1 MRLQSDITQKHTE
14 IIRQAIHD
22 AIHEYEAMMQKRLT
36 KISRT
41 LASNPSMYQ
50 LTSLELDFICMVL
63 NDSLYVLDDIVKDL
77 DSYLGEAIDNI
88 REDRDKAKELLE
100 RLEET
105 ISDSDDV
112 YSLKQLGP
120 VAAKY
125 LETLQR
131 SNEQLV
137 KIAALLQKKQGK
149 K

>member
-1 MRLQSDITQKHTE
+1 MRLLSEITQKETK

-77 DSYLGEAIDNI
+77 V
-88 REDRDKAKELLE
+88 R
-100 RLEET
+100 
-105 ISDSDDV
+105 DSDDAED
-112 YSLKQLGP
+112 LRDCR
-120 VAAKY
+120 KY
-125 LETLQR
+125 RSDLEDIL
-131 SNEQLV
+131 E
-137 KIAALLQKKQGK
+137 ILQKN
-149 K
+149 

>member
-1 MRLQSDITQKHTE
+1 MRLLSEITQKHTE

-77 DSYLGEAIDNI
+77 DDA
-88 REDRDKAKELLE
+88 EDLRDCRKYRSDLE
-100 RLEET
+100 DILE
-105 ISDSDDV
+105 I
-112 YSLKQLGP
+112 
-120 VAAKY
+120 
-125 LETLQR
+125 
-131 SNEQLV
+131 
-137 KIAALLQKKQGK
+137 LQKN
-149 K
+149 

>member
-1 MRLQSDITQKHTE
+1 MFRVPHMLSEDFKMRLLSEITQKHTE

-77 DSYLGEAIDNI
+77 V
-88 REDRDKAKELLE
+88 R
-100 RLEET
+100 
-105 ISDSDDV
+105 DSDDAED
-112 YSLKQLGP
+112 LRDCR
-120 VAAKY
+120 KY
-125 LETLQR
+125 RSDLENIL
-131 SNEQLV
+131 E
-137 KIAALLQKKQGK
+137 ILQKN
-149 K
+149 